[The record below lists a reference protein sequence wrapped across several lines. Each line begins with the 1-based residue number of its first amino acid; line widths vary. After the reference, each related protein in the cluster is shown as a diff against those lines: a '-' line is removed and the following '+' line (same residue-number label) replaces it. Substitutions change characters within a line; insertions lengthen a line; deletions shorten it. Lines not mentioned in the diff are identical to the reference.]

1 MESNESTFSIDEEIL
16 EKVVRTTQEIEGYE
30 EVSLEVKEKVEEKII
45 LDGLKNRG

>member
-16 EKVVRTTQEIEGYE
+16 EKV
-30 EVSLEVKEKVEEKII
+30 EEKII